1 MSWNDYTIKSLDNE
15 ATRNT
20 SLVSKTTS
28 YIALKTHAHC
38 IHTTFRK
45 LLLYVHLRKI
55 VAFET
60 SCVCSVVYVFKT
72 MENVFFS
79 DWWFV
84 TYKMMANRC
93 ILKRI
98 LGKHYTD
105 KWIGFIWLLICYNND
120 SFWKRQCGEISCS
133 AEQLLLVKVHDQRCQ
148 LATRRLCQSVKPS
161 VNDYWNFST
170 WHTGCS
176 SYCTSKHFLSGT
188 KVSVNVYFTFYGL
201 LRDGDTDS
209 GFIMADSKVIH
220 KHWSGQT

>member
-1 MSWNDYTIKSLDNE
+1 MSWNVYTIKSLDNE

-79 DWWFV
+79 DW
-84 TYKMMANRC
+84 
-93 ILKRI
+93 
-98 LGKHYTD
+98 
-105 KWIGFIWLLICYNND
+105 
-120 SFWKRQCGEISCS
+120 
-133 AEQLLLVKVHDQRCQ
+133 
-148 LATRRLCQSVKPS
+148 
-161 VNDYWNFST
+161 
-170 WHTGCS
+170 
-176 SYCTSKHFLSGT
+176 
-188 KVSVNVYFTFYGL
+188 
-201 LRDGDTDS
+201 
-209 GFIMADSKVIH
+209 
-220 KHWSGQT
+220 